1 MLPSVVM
8 FSLSTCHA
16 TFSVLLCAGTLYGGS
31 SSHDQSIIDL
41 SAQLSRRS
49 NGSVSFTQ
57 NDQSQFYTTTSLFL
71 PHSDANHS
79 FIIRLPHT
87 PPSSPLLSPPLLS
100 PLQLLLLF
108 KTSSS
113 CWNKRFLKPSLDN
126 WMASVRTLDI
136 HKAAKRM
143 KHIGIFNSWFTHSAF
158 VWQLLTSI
166 VWIWVSAD

>member
-1 MLPSVVM
+1 M

-87 PPSSPLLSPPLLS
+87 SPLPSSPLPSS
-100 PLQLLLLF
+100 PLTPTIVTVVQDKFILLKQKVF
-108 KTSSS
+108 KTQS
-113 CWNKRFLKPSLDN
+113 
-126 WMASVRTLDI
+126 
-136 HKAAKRM
+136 
-143 KHIGIFNSWFTHSAF
+143 G
-158 VWQLLTSI
+158 QLNGFRP
-166 VWIWVSAD
+166 DP